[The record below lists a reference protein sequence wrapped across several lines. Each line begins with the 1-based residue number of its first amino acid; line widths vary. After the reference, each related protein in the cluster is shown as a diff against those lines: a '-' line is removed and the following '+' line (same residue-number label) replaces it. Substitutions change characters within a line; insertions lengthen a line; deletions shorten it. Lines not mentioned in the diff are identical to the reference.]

1 MANTYAARPAVT
13 RAIAWLSLI
22 VVVSMTAPGVGS
34 AAAQRNTAPVTQP
47 ILSPQDQ
54 VDIQQLVARYAFAY
68 DSKGDACLTLAD
80 LFTADG
86 EFIGQRGH
94 AKGREALA
102 AYCRGGKTPA
112 NGVSHFIMNHVIE
125 PAPDGATG
133 KQYLIVVNIGEDNRP
148 GGEFSNTGGHY
159 EDVYSRTPQGWRFK
173 RREFIPIASPPRP
186 TRAAPSRQ

>member
-1 MANTYAARPAVT
+1 MAKSDIAKTT
-13 RAIAWLSLI
+13 AWLPLLLVLGLI
-22 VVVSMTAPGVGS
+22 TPGVRS
-34 AAAQRNTAPVTQP
+34 AEAQGNTAPVSRP
-47 ILSPQDQ
+47 ALSPQDQ

-68 DSKGDACLTLAD
+68 DSKGDECLTLAD

-102 AYCRGGKTPA
+102 AYCRGGRKPA

-133 KQYLIVVNIGEDNRP
+133 KQYLIVVNVGEDDRP

-159 EDVYSRTPQGWRFK
+159 EDVYARTAQGWRFK
-173 RREFIPIASPPRP
+173 RREFIPIASAPRP
-186 TRAAPSRQ
+186 TRATPSRQ